1 MGDLFGLFWLI
12 AWPVSEKSKL
22 VGQESMTAQPIHTQM
37 VLKSLDEVLRL
48 SSIGVV
54 IIKGLGREIVSVGD
68 HKATIDPPMVDFHF
82 DDDATESIPRKSTFR
97 VLKSLRRAGRQG
109 L

>member
-1 MGDLFGLFWLI
+1 
-12 AWPVSEKSKL
+12 
-22 VGQESMTAQPIHTQM
+22 MTAQPIHTQM

-68 HKATIDPPMVDFHF
+68 HKAKLDPPMVDFHF
-82 DDDATESIPRKSTFR
+82 DDDATESIPA
-97 VLKSLRRAGRQG
+97 AGSIKKLVKLTLFFLELVEPESSRLEHRLDHPLQAG
-109 L
+109 VPA